1 MEKIYLLLGVVF
13 LSLIG
18 CQESLED
25 TYSDFTGDGP
35 VRYVGMCTGVS
46 VESGWKR
53 LTVRWE
59 NSLDPNIVNNKITC
73 ISDTREFDTLVSA
86 AATECVIHGLEDASY
101 EVKVQSVDDKGNL
114 SLTTNEVRFGRPYT
128 DTHEEVLG
136 FTRGIL
142 KHFFVG
148 NNLVLFYGTW
158 NENIDRFWLEYT
170 RTDGEK
176 GDDYVLDQEEFAKG
190 YALLEGVDTG
200 KPIVLHRKGRLADCP
215 DVIPFP
221 DYTLTGE
228 PVLRSDFKQAMLER
242 YGETEFKSEFMN
254 RGELELDYNLV
265 SMEDILSFPKLEKL
279 VLGKNRYM
287 TGDRKTNSS
296 ELDASKMEL
305 NLFCLQVA
313 RNVLGLQIDRY
324 NEHYF
329 PVGTE
334 EVEDKNDENLEDLEK
349 VKILDT
355 EGWTVKCL
363 PAVPEFSENVLLD
376 DNADTY
382 WNPLAEQ
389 SARSF
394 ELTIDMGKKLKL
406 DGLKMQQANV
416 GGLNINFLPESMT
429 IRVSG
434 DGYTWTNPT
443 YVENSTL
450 GNAPGEITLI
460 RFDRQLEVRYVR
472 VEISEKRF
480 NNSFGLYVGGI
491 LPFVWQ

>member
-1 MEKIYLLLGVVF
+1 M
-13 LSLIG
+13 
-18 CQESLED
+18 
-25 TYSDFTGDGP
+25 
-35 VRYVGMCTGVS
+35 
-46 VESGWKR
+46 
-53 LTVRWE
+53 
-59 NSLDPNIVNNKITC
+59 
-73 ISDTREFDTLVSA
+73 
-86 AATECVIHGLEDASY
+86 
-101 EVKVQSVDDKGNL
+101 
-114 SLTTNEVRFGRPYT
+114 
-128 DTHEEVLG
+128 
-136 FTRGIL
+136 
-142 KHFFVG
+142 
-148 NNLVLFYGTW
+148 
-158 NENIDRFWLEYT
+158 
-170 RTDGEK
+170 
-176 GDDYVLDQEEFAKG
+176 
-190 YALLEGVDTG
+190 
-200 KPIVLHRKGRLADCP
+200 
-215 DVIPFP
+215 
-221 DYTLTGE
+221 
-228 PVLRSDFKQAMLER
+228 
-242 YGETEFKSEFMN
+242 
-254 RGELELDYNLV
+254 
-265 SMEDILSFPKLEKL
+265 
-279 VLGKNRYM
+279 
-287 TGDRKTNSS
+287 
-296 ELDASKMEL
+296 
-305 NLFCLQVA
+305 
-313 RNVLGLQIDRY
+313 
-324 NEHYF
+324 
-329 PVGTE
+329 
-334 EVEDKNDENLEDLEK
+334 
-349 VKILDT
+349 KILDT